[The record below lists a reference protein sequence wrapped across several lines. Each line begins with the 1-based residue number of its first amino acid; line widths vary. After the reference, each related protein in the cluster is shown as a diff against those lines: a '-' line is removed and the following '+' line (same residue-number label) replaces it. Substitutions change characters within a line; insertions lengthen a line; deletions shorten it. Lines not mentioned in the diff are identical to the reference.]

1 MRETRGLGSFRRV
14 LSAALAGLGVTLA
27 SLGGGCQSETAS
39 YCETRC
45 DCQGCSQRETE
56 DCTDDVEDAERLAE
70 HDGCASMYSV
80 YLTCYVDEGSC
91 ENGAFIT
98 SSCAAAADALRAC
111 SQRSSTFIKTPC
123 QEERA
128 KRESC
133 GLSGGGSSTCTGGD
147 ECAAYCGLSASCDD
161 LSNPQPNSPYVNCVI
176 ACSESGSSSGVGGSG
191 AGVGGSGVGGAGIGG
206 SGDGGGSP

>member
-1 MRETRGLGSFRRV
+1 MRETRGLGSFRKV
-14 LSAALAGLGVTLA
+14 LSAALAGLVATLA

-70 HDGCASMYSV
+70 HDSCANEYSV

-111 SQRSSTFIKTPC
+111 SQRSSTFIKTAC

-133 GLSGGGSSTCTGGD
+133 GLSGGGASPCAGGD
-147 ECAAYCGLSASCDD
+147 ECAAYCGLSATCDD

-176 ACSESGSSSGVGGSG
+176 ACSGSGSSSGVGGSG
-191 AGVGGSGVGGAGIGG
+191 VGGSGAG
-206 SGDGGGSP
+206 SGADGGVP